1 MTTCLMTTIEIVE
14 VIGQS
19 DIDHCRRLFRAYTDW
34 LNVDL
39 AFQGLEAE
47 LAELPGNYAPPRGR
61 LLLAK
66 AGGEAAGCIGLRPL
80 KDEIC
85 EMKRLW
91 VEPGFAGHGLGRRL
105 AEAIVD
111 AGRELGYK
119 AMRLDTMPGRLKA
132 AGHIYESMG
141 FKQIP
146 DYYHNPLPGV
156 VMYELELRAAR
167 RRPTLLGV
175 NNVAK

>member
-1 MTTCLMTTIEIVE
+1 MSTCLMTAIDIVE
-14 VIGQS
+14 ATAPG

-47 LAELPGNYAPPRGR
+47 LAGLPGFYAPPRGR

-66 AGGEAAGCIGLRPL
+66 AGDEAAGCVGLRPL
-80 KDEIC
+80 EDEIC

-91 VEPGFAGHGLGRRL
+91 VEPGFNGHGLGRRL

-111 AGRELGYK
+111 AGRDLGYK
-119 AMRLDTMPGRLKA
+119 AMRLDTMPTRLKA
-132 AGHIYESMG
+132 AGHIYDSMG

-156 VMYELELRAAR
+156 AMYELAL
-167 RRPTLLGV
+167 
-175 NNVAK
+175 